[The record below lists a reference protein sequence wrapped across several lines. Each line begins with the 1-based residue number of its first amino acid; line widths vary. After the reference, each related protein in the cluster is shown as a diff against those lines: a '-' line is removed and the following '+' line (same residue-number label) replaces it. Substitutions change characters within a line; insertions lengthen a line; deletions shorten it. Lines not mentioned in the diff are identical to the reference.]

1 MPPTSPPRH
10 VGLCAYC
17 GRTAPLTRDHPV
29 ARSLFGPTPPPN
41 LITVPACGPCNTAK
55 SELDVYLR
63 DYLVMDIQ
71 GHNHPVASSL
81 FRTKVLRSF
90 RRGSSALA
98 KTLLASAALSPLY
111 TPGGVYLGSAPQAP
125 IDEPRL
131 TEAIASVV
139 RGLSFHYRKHPL
151 SDTVSFL
158 VRRHMPWHFAAVKE
172 ALSDLPRHTPKPLG
186 TVFWCEYAV
195 TATSP
200 QHSLWLLSFYD
211 RVVFSVATEPS
222 ANASA

>member
-1 MPPTSPPRH
+1 
-10 VGLCAYC
+10 
-17 GRTAPLTRDHPV
+17 
-29 ARSLFGPTPPPN
+29 
-41 LITVPACGPCNTAK
+41 
-55 SELDVYLR
+55 
-63 DYLVMDIQ
+63 MDIQ

-211 RVVFSVATEPS
+211 RIVFSVATEPS